1 MECEEYSHSP
11 VGQFWS
17 VLLHIQVNTL
27 NTDRKFISKSIETT
41 GERSGYPS
49 LSVCLSVSLRLFLC
63 VSVSLC
69 VSPATCVCLF
79 VRDCQSVVY
88 LCLCMHIE
96 TDRQIGKE

>member
-1 MECEEYSHSP
+1 MWSVKDTRILALVSS
-11 VGQFWS
+11 GQFYFTFRS
-17 VLLHIQVNTL
+17 IRSILTGNSFL
-27 NTDRKFISKSIETT
+27 NLSTT